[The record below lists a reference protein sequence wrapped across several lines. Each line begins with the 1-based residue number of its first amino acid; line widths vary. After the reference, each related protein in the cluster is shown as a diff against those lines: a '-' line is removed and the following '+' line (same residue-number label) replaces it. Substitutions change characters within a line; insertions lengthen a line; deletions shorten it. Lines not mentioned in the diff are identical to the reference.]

1 MPLDLR
7 LEQRPQASAAWRYG
21 APLLA
26 IAITLCAGAALFA
39 VLGYPPA
46 HSLKV
51 FFIDPVSSVEGLA
64 ELALKATPLMLCAV
78 GLSIGFRA
86 NVWNIGAEG
95 QFVVGALAGGGL
107 CLALQGDGG
116 GWWLLP
122 LMVVAGVLGGMAW
135 AAIPAFLRT
144 RFNANEILV
153 SLMLTY
159 VAVLL
164 LQFLV
169 HGPWKDPAGFNFPQS
184 EMFAEG
190 GLLPVLVEG
199 TRLNLGTLVALAIL
213 GLAWAVLTRGLFG
226 FQIRVIGQAPLAAA
240 YAGFDQRRMIWA
252 SLLLSGALA
261 GLAGVFEIAGPVGQL
276 TPAIP
281 QNYGFTAI
289 IVAFLGRL
297 HPVGILLGSLV
308 IALSYLGGESAQILL
323 RLPVAV
329 AGVFQGML
337 LFFLLACDVLIRYR
351 IRLGH
356 SVRRTA

>member
-7 LEQRPQASAAWRYG
+7 LEQRPQASGLWRYL

-26 IAITLCAGAALFA
+26 IAITLGAGAALFA
-39 VLGYPPA
+39 ILGYPPA

-51 FFIDPVSSVEGLA
+51 FFIDPISSVEGLA

-95 QFVVGALAGGGL
+95 QFVIGALAGGGI
-107 CLALQGDGG
+107 CLALQGTEG

-122 LMVVAGVLGGMAW
+122 VMTLAGIAGGMAW

-184 EMFAEG
+184 EMFVES
-190 GLLPVLVEG
+190 GLLPILIEG
-199 TRLNLGTLVALAIL
+199 TRLNLGTLVAVIIL
-213 GLAWAVLTRGLFG
+213 GVAWAVLTRGLFG
-226 FQIRVIGQAPLAAA
+226 FQIRVIGQAPMAAA
-240 YAGFDQRRMIWA
+240 YAGFDQKRMIWA

-261 GLAGVFEIAGPVGQL
+261 GLAGVFEVAGPVGQL

-297 HPVGILLGSLV
+297 HPLGILLGSLV

-351 IRLGH
+351 IRVGH
-356 SVRRTA
+356 VVRRAA